1 MAVVRGIVWPD
12 VLCHKLADSGA
23 RWCVNDRDTGLS
35 SVVDLRA
42 HPYDLAD
49 MAADAADVLTGL
61 ILSPADVLGLS
72 LGGMLAQLLALAE
85 PALVSLACAVVVLA

>member
-1 MAVVRGIVWPD
+1 
-12 VLCHKLADSGA
+12 
-23 RWCVNDRDTGLS
+23 
-35 SVVDLRA
+35 
-42 HPYDLAD
+42 